1 MMFEDEVLEDL
12 DNEEERE
19 QAAAETV
26 NSAEAVMNP
35 EPEAVREAADMTAA
49 PAETVPSEAVP
60 EAAAPAEAAPAPQS
74 YYTGTQQTAA
84 FAEGEYT
91 RQDTTME
98 QYGQAAQS
106 SQPAQPVQPEMQ
118 TAQTSRRAEHRG
130 QEYVERRA
138 SQMQIPAEPKRESA
152 GGGIFRK
159 AVGIALAGVLFG
171 CAAGGTMAG
180 VNALTARSAAVQEE
194 STGLLAGNGGAADG
208 TGANTEESYE
218 ALIPTAASS
227 EGKASIGNDVSAIVE
242 EAMPSVVAINSK
254 MVITQNDFFF
264 GPQKYEASGS
274 GSGIII
280 GENDNELLLATNNHV
295 VADSEE
301 LQVTFV
307 DGSKATAQVKGT
319 DADMDLA
326 VVSVKLSEIPAE
338 TRKAI
343 KVANIGDSDTLKL
356 GEGVVAIG
364 NALGEGQSV
373 TVGYVS
379 AVNKEI
385 PIEGSTRKLLQVDA
399 AINPGNSG
407 GALLNM
413 KGELIGINSAKLAS
427 TEIEGIGYA
436 IPISE
441 AKDIMNNLMTRETRE
456 QVPEKDQGYI
466 GIQLQNIDSTM
477 AKAYG
482 MPEGIYVFKIVEGG
496 AASKSDLRER
506 DIITK
511 FDGQSVKTGEELQ
524 KMLTYYRGGETVTL
538 TVQSLED
545 GKYVERQVDV
555 TLGLREDAQN
565 MSQSSTENR

>member
-1 MMFEDEVLEDL
+1 MMFEDEILEDL

-19 QAAAETV
+19 QQAAAAAQETGGEISETAAVMQDEAEKMQEAAAEA
-26 NSAEAVMNP
+26 AEG
-35 EPEAVREAADMTAA
+35 AAE
-49 PAETVPSEAVP
+49 ETPQ
-60 EAAAPAEAAPAPQS
+60 PAPQVYIPRRTEPAQETYGAQPTEAPQQTYS
-74 YYTGTQQTAA
+74 TQQ
-84 FAEGEYT
+84 AEAPQQTYNAQQEEAPQQTYT
-91 RQDTTME
+91 
-98 QYGQAAQS
+98 
-106 SQPAQPVQPEMQ
+106 
-118 TAQTSRRAEHRG
+118 
-130 QEYVERRA
+130 ERRA
-138 SQMQIPAEPKRESA
+138 SQLQIPAEPQKASGRNS
-152 GGGIFRK
+152 IFKK
-159 AVGIALAGVLFG
+159 AVAIARAGVLFG

-180 VNALTARSAAVQEE
+180 VNALTNRSASVKEETVSAIGQAESTAEE
-194 STGLLAGNGGAADG
+194 SH
-208 TGANTEESYE
+208 E
-218 ALIPTAASS
+218 AVIPTAAVA
-227 EGKASIGNDVSAIVE
+227 EAGASTGNDVSGIVE

-274 GSGIII
+274 GSGIIV
-280 GENDNELLLATNNHV
+280 GENDAELLLATNNHV
-295 VADSEE
+295 VADSED

-307 DGSKATAQVKGT
+307 DGSTASAQVKGT
-319 DADMDLA
+319 DPDMDLA
-326 VVSVKLSEIPAE
+326 VVSVKLADIGAD

-343 KVANIGDSDTLKL
+343 KVASLGDSNALKL

-379 AVNKEI
+379 ALNKEV
-385 PIEGSTRKLLQVDA
+385 PIEGSTRKLIQVDA

-413 KGELIGINSAKLAS
+413 RGELIGINSAKLAS

-441 AKDIMNNLMTRETRE
+441 AKDIMNNLMTRETRD
-456 QVPEKDQGYI
+456 QVPENEQGYI

-496 AASKSDLRER
+496 AASHSDLRER

-511 FDGQSVKTGEELQ
+511 FDGQTVKTGEELQ

-538 TVQSLED
+538 TVQSLEG
-545 GKYVERQVDV
+545 GKYVERQVEV
-555 TLGLREDAQN
+555 TLGLREETQN
-565 MSQSSTENR
+565 MSQSSTEQG

>member
-1 MMFEDEVLEDL
+1 MMFEDEILEDL

-19 QAAAETV
+19 QQAAAAAQEAGGEISETAAVMQDEAEKMQEAAAEA
-26 NSAEAVMNP
+26 AEG
-35 EPEAVREAADMTAA
+35 AAE
-49 PAETVPSEAVP
+49 ETPQ
-60 EAAAPAEAAPAPQS
+60 PAPQVYIPRRTEPAQETYGAQPTEAAQQTYS
-74 YYTGTQQTAA
+74 TQQ
-84 FAEGEYT
+84 AEAPQQTYNAQQEEAPQQTYT
-91 RQDTTME
+91 
-98 QYGQAAQS
+98 
-106 SQPAQPVQPEMQ
+106 
-118 TAQTSRRAEHRG
+118 
-130 QEYVERRA
+130 ERRA
-138 SQMQIPAEPKRESA
+138 SQLQIPAEPQKASGRNS
-152 GGGIFRK
+152 IFKK
-159 AVGIALAGVLFG
+159 AVAIALAGVLFG

-180 VNALTARSAAVQEE
+180 VNALTNRSASVKEETVSAIGQAESTAEE
-194 STGLLAGNGGAADG
+194 SH
-208 TGANTEESYE
+208 E
-218 ALIPTAASS
+218 AVIPTAAVA
-227 EGKASIGNDVSAIVE
+227 EAGASTGNDVSGIVE

-274 GSGIII
+274 GSGIIV
-280 GENDNELLLATNNHV
+280 GENDAELLLATNNHV
-295 VADSEE
+295 VADSED

-307 DGSKATAQVKGT
+307 DGSTASAQVKGT
-319 DADMDLA
+319 DPDMDLA
-326 VVSVKLSEIPAE
+326 VVSVKLADIGAD

-343 KVANIGDSDTLKL
+343 KVASLGDSNALKL

-379 AVNKEI
+379 ALNKEV
-385 PIEGSTRKLLQVDA
+385 PIEGSTRKLIQVDA

-413 KGELIGINSAKLAS
+413 RGELIGINSAKLAS

-441 AKDIMNNLMTRETRE
+441 AKDIMNNLMTRETRD
-456 QVPEKDQGYI
+456 QVPENEQGYI

-496 AASKSDLRER
+496 AASRSDLRER

-511 FDGQSVKTGEELQ
+511 FDGQTVKTGEELQ

-538 TVQSLED
+538 TVQSLEG
-545 GKYVERQVDV
+545 GKYVERQVEV
-555 TLGLREDAQN
+555 TLGLREETRN
-565 MSQSSTENR
+565 MSQSSTEQG

>member
-1 MMFEDEVLEDL
+1 MMFEDEILEDL

-19 QAAAETV
+19 QQAAAAAQETGGEISETAAVMQDEAEKMQEAAAEA
-26 NSAEAVMNP
+26 AEG
-35 EPEAVREAADMTAA
+35 AAE
-49 PAETVPSEAVP
+49 ETPQ
-60 EAAAPAEAAPAPQS
+60 PAPQVYIPRRTEPAQETYGAQPTEAAQQTYS
-74 YYTGTQQTAA
+74 TQQ
-84 FAEGEYT
+84 AEAPQQTYNAQQAEAPQQTYT
-91 RQDTTME
+91 
-98 QYGQAAQS
+98 
-106 SQPAQPVQPEMQ
+106 
-118 TAQTSRRAEHRG
+118 
-130 QEYVERRA
+130 ERRA
-138 SQMQIPAEPKRESA
+138 SQLQIPAEPQKASGRNS
-152 GGGIFRK
+152 IFKK
-159 AVGIALAGVLFG
+159 AVAIALAGVLFG

-180 VNALTARSAAVQEE
+180 VNALTNRSASVKEETVSGIAQAESTAEE
-194 STGLLAGNGGAADG
+194 SH
-208 TGANTEESYE
+208 E
-218 ALIPTAASS
+218 AVIPTAAVA
-227 EGKASIGNDVSAIVE
+227 EAGASTGNDVSGIVE

-274 GSGIII
+274 GSGIIV
-280 GENDNELLLATNNHV
+280 GENDAELLLATNNHV
-295 VADSEE
+295 VADSED

-307 DGSKATAQVKGT
+307 DGSTASAQVKGT
-319 DADMDLA
+319 DPDMDLA
-326 VVSVKLSEIPAE
+326 VVSVKLADIGAD

-343 KVANIGDSDTLKL
+343 KVASLGDSNALKL

-379 AVNKEI
+379 ALNKEV
-385 PIEGSTRKLLQVDA
+385 PIEGSTRKLIQVDA

-413 KGELIGINSAKLAS
+413 RGELIGINSAKLAS

-441 AKDIMNNLMTRETRE
+441 AKDIMNNLMTRETRD
-456 QVPEKDQGYI
+456 QVPENEQGYI

-496 AASKSDLRER
+496 AASRSDLRER

-511 FDGQSVKTGEELQ
+511 FDGQTVKTGEELQ

-538 TVQSLED
+538 TVQSLEG
-545 GKYVERQVDV
+545 GKYVERQVEV
-555 TLGLREDAQN
+555 TLGLREETRN
-565 MSQSSTENR
+565 MSQSSTEQG

>member
-1 MMFEDEVLEDL
+1 MMFEDEILEDL

-19 QAAAETV
+19 QQAAAAAQETGGEISETAAVMQDEAEKMQEAAAEA
-26 NSAEAVMNP
+26 AEG
-35 EPEAVREAADMTAA
+35 AAE
-49 PAETVPSEAVP
+49 ETPQ
-60 EAAAPAEAAPAPQS
+60 PAPQVYIPRRTEPAQETYGAQPTEAAQQTYS
-74 YYTGTQQTAA
+74 TQQ
-84 FAEGEYT
+84 AEAPQQTYNAQQAEAPQQTYT
-91 RQDTTME
+91 
-98 QYGQAAQS
+98 
-106 SQPAQPVQPEMQ
+106 
-118 TAQTSRRAEHRG
+118 
-130 QEYVERRA
+130 ERRA
-138 SQMQIPAEPKRESA
+138 SQLQIPAEPQKASGRNS
-152 GGGIFRK
+152 IFKK
-159 AVGIALAGVLFG
+159 AVAIALAGVLFG

-180 VNALTARSAAVQEE
+180 VNALTNRSASVKEETVSGIAQAE
-194 STGLLAGNGGAADG
+194 STAK
-208 TGANTEESYE
+208 ESHE
-218 ALIPTAASS
+218 AVIPTAAVA
-227 EGKASIGNDVSAIVE
+227 EAGASTGNDVSGIVE

-274 GSGIII
+274 GSGIIV
-280 GENDNELLLATNNHV
+280 GENDAELLLATNNHV
-295 VADSEE
+295 VADSED

-307 DGSKATAQVKGT
+307 DGSTASAQVKGT
-319 DADMDLA
+319 DPDMDLA
-326 VVSVKLSEIPAE
+326 VVSVKLADIGAD

-343 KVANIGDSDTLKL
+343 KVASLGDSNALKL

-379 AVNKEI
+379 ALNKEV
-385 PIEGSTRKLLQVDA
+385 PIEGSTRKLIQVDA

-413 KGELIGINSAKLAS
+413 RGELFGINSAKLAS
-427 TEIEGIGYA
+427 TEIEGTGYA

-441 AKDIMNNLMTRETRE
+441 AKDIMNNLMTRETRD
-456 QVPEKDQGYI
+456 QVPENEQGYI

-496 AASKSDLRER
+496 AASRSDLRER

-511 FDGQSVKTGEELQ
+511 FDGQTVKTGEELQ

-538 TVQSLED
+538 TVQSLEG
-545 GKYVERQVDV
+545 GKYVERQVEV
-555 TLGLREDAQN
+555 TLGLREETRN
-565 MSQSSTENR
+565 MSQSSTEQG

>member
-1 MMFEDEVLEDL
+1 MMFEDEILEDL

-19 QAAAETV
+19 QQAAAAAQEAGGEISETAAVMQDEAEKMQEAAAEA
-26 NSAEAVMNP
+26 AEG
-35 EPEAVREAADMTAA
+35 AAE
-49 PAETVPSEAVP
+49 ETPQ
-60 EAAAPAEAAPAPQS
+60 PAPQVYIPRRTEPAQETYGAQPTEAPQQTYS
-74 YYTGTQQTAA
+74 TQQ
-84 FAEGEYT
+84 AEAPQQTYNAQQEEAPQQTYT
-91 RQDTTME
+91 
-98 QYGQAAQS
+98 
-106 SQPAQPVQPEMQ
+106 
-118 TAQTSRRAEHRG
+118 
-130 QEYVERRA
+130 ERRA
-138 SQMQIPAEPKRESA
+138 SQLQIPAEPQKASGRNS
-152 GGGIFRK
+152 IFKK
-159 AVGIALAGVLFG
+159 AVAIALAGVLFG

-180 VNALTARSAAVQEE
+180 VNALTNRSASVKEETVSAIGQAESTAEE
-194 STGLLAGNGGAADG
+194 SH
-208 TGANTEESYE
+208 E
-218 ALIPTAASS
+218 AVIPTAAVA
-227 EGKASIGNDVSAIVE
+227 EAGASIGNDVSGIVE

-274 GSGIII
+274 GSGIIV
-280 GENDNELLLATNNHV
+280 GENDAELLLATNNHV
-295 VADSEE
+295 VADSED

-307 DGSKATAQVKGT
+307 DGSTASAQVKGT
-319 DADMDLA
+319 DPDMDLA
-326 VVSVKLSEIPAE
+326 VVSVKLADIGAD

-343 KVANIGDSDTLKL
+343 KVASLGDSNALKL

-379 AVNKEI
+379 ALNKEV
-385 PIEGSTRKLLQVDA
+385 PIEGSTRKLIQVDA

-413 KGELIGINSAKLAS
+413 RGELIGINSAKLAS

-441 AKDIMNNLMTRETRE
+441 AKDIMNNLMTRETRD
-456 QVPEKDQGYI
+456 QVPENEQGYI

-496 AASKSDLRER
+496 AASRSDLRER

-511 FDGQSVKTGEELQ
+511 FDGQTVKTGEELQ

-538 TVQSLED
+538 TVQSLEG
-545 GKYVERQVDV
+545 GKYVERQVEV
-555 TLGLREDAQN
+555 TLGLREETRN
-565 MSQSSTENR
+565 MSQSSTEQG

>member
-1 MMFEDEVLEDL
+1 MMFEDEILEDL

-19 QAAAETV
+19 QQAAAAAQETGGEISETAAVMQDEAEKMQEAAAEA
-26 NSAEAVMNP
+26 AEVAGTDIP
-35 EPEAVREAADMTAA
+35 ATAA
-49 PAETVPSEAVP
+49 PEVTET
-60 EAAAPAEAAPAPQS
+60 APQPAPQVYIPRRTEPAQETYGAQPTEAAQQTYS
-74 YYTGTQQTAA
+74 TQQ
-84 FAEGEYT
+84 AEAPQQTYNAQQAEAPQQTYT
-91 RQDTTME
+91 
-98 QYGQAAQS
+98 
-106 SQPAQPVQPEMQ
+106 
-118 TAQTSRRAEHRG
+118 
-130 QEYVERRA
+130 ERRA
-138 SQMQIPAEPKRESA
+138 SQLQIPAEPQKASGRNS
-152 GGGIFRK
+152 IFKK
-159 AVGIALAGVLFG
+159 AVAIALAGVLFG

-180 VNALTARSAAVQEE
+180 VNALTNRSASVKEETVSAIGQAESTAEE
-194 STGLLAGNGGAADG
+194 SH
-208 TGANTEESYE
+208 E
-218 ALIPTAASS
+218 AVIPTAAVA
-227 EGKASIGNDVSAIVE
+227 EAGASTGNDVSGIVE

-274 GSGIII
+274 GSGIIV
-280 GENDNELLLATNNHV
+280 GENDAELLLATNNHV
-295 VADSEE
+295 VADSED

-307 DGSKATAQVKGT
+307 DGSTASAQVKGT
-319 DADMDLA
+319 DPDMDLA
-326 VVSVKLSEIPAE
+326 VVSVKLADIGAD

-343 KVANIGDSDTLKL
+343 KVASLGDSNALKL

-379 AVNKEI
+379 ALNKEV
-385 PIEGSTRKLLQVDA
+385 PIEGSTRKLIQVDA

-413 KGELIGINSAKLAS
+413 RGELIGINSAKLAS

-441 AKDIMNNLMTRETRE
+441 AKDIMNNLMTRETRD
-456 QVPEKDQGYI
+456 QVPENEQGYI

-496 AASKSDLRER
+496 AASRSDLRER

-511 FDGQSVKTGEELQ
+511 FDGQTVKTGEELQ

-538 TVQSLED
+538 TVQSLEG
-545 GKYVERQVDV
+545 GKYVERQVEV
-555 TLGLREDAQN
+555 TLGLREETRN
-565 MSQSSTENR
+565 MSQSSTEQG

>member
-1 MMFEDEVLEDL
+1 MMFEDEILEDL

-19 QAAAETV
+19 QQAAAAAQETGGEISETAAVMQDEAEKMQEAAAEA
-26 NSAEAVMNP
+26 AEG
-35 EPEAVREAADMTAA
+35 AAE
-49 PAETVPSEAVP
+49 ETPQ
-60 EAAAPAEAAPAPQS
+60 PAPQVYIPRRTEPAQETYGAQPTEAPQQTYS
-74 YYTGTQQTAA
+74 TQQ
-84 FAEGEYT
+84 AEAPQQTYNAQQEETQQQTYT
-91 RQDTTME
+91 
-98 QYGQAAQS
+98 
-106 SQPAQPVQPEMQ
+106 
-118 TAQTSRRAEHRG
+118 
-130 QEYVERRA
+130 ERRA
-138 SQMQIPAEPKRESA
+138 SQLQIPAEPQKASGRNS
-152 GGGIFRK
+152 IFKK
-159 AVGIALAGVLFG
+159 AVAIALAGVLFG

-180 VNALTARSAAVQEE
+180 VNALTNRSASVKEETVSGIAQAE
-194 STGLLAGNGGAADG
+194 STAK
-208 TGANTEESYE
+208 ESHE
-218 ALIPTAASS
+218 AVIPTAAVA
-227 EGKASIGNDVSAIVE
+227 EAGASTGNDVSGIVE

-274 GSGIII
+274 GSGIIV
-280 GENDNELLLATNNHV
+280 GENDAELLLATNNHV
-295 VADSEE
+295 VADSED

-307 DGSKATAQVKGT
+307 DGSTASAQVKGT
-319 DADMDLA
+319 DPDMDLA
-326 VVSVKLSEIPAE
+326 VVSVKLADIGAD

-343 KVANIGDSDTLKL
+343 KVASLGDSNALKL

-379 AVNKEI
+379 ALNKEV
-385 PIEGSTRKLLQVDA
+385 PIEGSTRKLIQVDA

-413 KGELIGINSAKLAS
+413 RGELIGINSAKLAS

-441 AKDIMNNLMTRETRE
+441 AKDIMNNLMTRETRD
-456 QVPEKDQGYI
+456 QVPENEQGYI

-496 AASKSDLRER
+496 AASRSDLRER

-511 FDGQSVKTGEELQ
+511 FDGQTVKTGEELQ

-538 TVQSLED
+538 TVQSLEG
-545 GKYVERQVDV
+545 GKYVERQVEV
-555 TLGLREDAQN
+555 TLGLREETRN
-565 MSQSSTENR
+565 MSQSSTEQG

>member
-1 MMFEDEVLEDL
+1 MMFEDEILEDL

-19 QAAAETV
+19 QQAAAAAQETGGEISETAAVMQDEAEKMQEAAAEA
-26 NSAEAVMNP
+26 AEG
-35 EPEAVREAADMTAA
+35 AAE
-49 PAETVPSEAVP
+49 ETPQ
-60 EAAAPAEAAPAPQS
+60 PAPQVYIPRRTEPAQETYGAQPTEAPQQTYS
-74 YYTGTQQTAA
+74 TQQ
-84 FAEGEYT
+84 AEAPQQTYNAQQEETPQQTYT
-91 RQDTTME
+91 
-98 QYGQAAQS
+98 
-106 SQPAQPVQPEMQ
+106 
-118 TAQTSRRAEHRG
+118 
-130 QEYVERRA
+130 ERRA
-138 SQMQIPAEPKRESA
+138 SQLQIPAEPQKASGRNS
-152 GGGIFRK
+152 IFKK
-159 AVGIALAGVLFG
+159 AVAIALAGVLFG

-180 VNALTARSAAVQEE
+180 VNALTNRSASVKEETVSAIGQAESTAEE
-194 STGLLAGNGGAADG
+194 SH
-208 TGANTEESYE
+208 E
-218 ALIPTAASS
+218 AVIPTAAVA
-227 EGKASIGNDVSAIVE
+227 EAGASTGNDVSGIVE

-274 GSGIII
+274 GSGIIV
-280 GENDNELLLATNNHV
+280 GENDAELLLATNNHV
-295 VADSEE
+295 VADSED

-307 DGSKATAQVKGT
+307 DGSTASAQVKGT
-319 DADMDLA
+319 DPDMDLA
-326 VVSVKLSEIPAE
+326 VVSVKLADIGAD

-343 KVANIGDSDTLKL
+343 KVASLGDSNALKL

-379 AVNKEI
+379 ALNKEV
-385 PIEGSTRKLLQVDA
+385 PIEGSTRKLIQVDA

-413 KGELIGINSAKLAS
+413 RGELIGINSAKLAS

-441 AKDIMNNLMTRETRE
+441 AKDIMNNLMTRETRD
-456 QVPEKDQGYI
+456 QVPENEQGYI

-496 AASKSDLRER
+496 AASRSDLRER

-511 FDGQSVKTGEELQ
+511 FDGQTVKTGEELQ

-538 TVQSLED
+538 TVQSLEG
-545 GKYVERQVDV
+545 GKYVERQVEV
-555 TLGLREDAQN
+555 TLGLREETRN
-565 MSQSSTENR
+565 MSQSSTEQG

>member
-1 MMFEDEVLEDL
+1 MMFEDEILEDL

-19 QAAAETV
+19 QQAAAQEAGGEISETAAVMQDEAEKMQEAAAEA
-26 NSAEAVMNP
+26 AEG
-35 EPEAVREAADMTAA
+35 AAE
-49 PAETVPSEAVP
+49 ETPQ
-60 EAAAPAEAAPAPQS
+60 PAPQVYIPRRTEPAQETYGAQPTEAAQQTYS
-74 YYTGTQQTAA
+74 TQQ
-84 FAEGEYT
+84 AEAPQQTYT
-91 RQDTTME
+91 
-98 QYGQAAQS
+98 
-106 SQPAQPVQPEMQ
+106 
-118 TAQTSRRAEHRG
+118 
-130 QEYVERRA
+130 ERRA
-138 SQMQIPAEPKRESA
+138 SQLQIPAEPQKASGRNS
-152 GGGIFRK
+152 IFKK
-159 AVGIALAGVLFG
+159 AVAIALAGVLFG

-180 VNALTARSAAVQEE
+180 VNALTNRSASVKEETVSAIGQAESTAEE
-194 STGLLAGNGGAADG
+194 SH
-208 TGANTEESYE
+208 E
-218 ALIPTAASS
+218 AVIPTAAVA
-227 EGKASIGNDVSAIVE
+227 EAGASTGNDVSGIVE

-274 GSGIII
+274 GSGIIV
-280 GENDNELLLATNNHV
+280 GENDAELLLATNNHV
-295 VADSEE
+295 VADSED

-307 DGSKATAQVKGT
+307 DGSTASAQVKGT
-319 DADMDLA
+319 DPDMDLA
-326 VVSVKLSEIPAE
+326 VVSVKLADIGAD

-343 KVANIGDSDTLKL
+343 KVASLGDSNALKL

-379 AVNKEI
+379 ALNKEV
-385 PIEGSTRKLLQVDA
+385 PIEGSTRKLIQVDA

-413 KGELIGINSAKLAS
+413 RGELIGINSAKLAS

-441 AKDIMNNLMTRETRE
+441 AKDIMNNLMTRETRD
-456 QVPEKDQGYI
+456 QVPENEQGYI

-496 AASKSDLRER
+496 AASRSDLRER

-511 FDGQSVKTGEELQ
+511 FDGQTVKTGEELQ

-538 TVQSLED
+538 TVQSLEG
-545 GKYVERQVDV
+545 GKYVERQVEV
-555 TLGLREDAQN
+555 TLGLREETRN
-565 MSQSSTENR
+565 MSQSSTEQG

>member
-1 MMFEDEVLEDL
+1 MMFEDEILEDL

-19 QAAAETV
+19 QQAAAQEAGGEISETAAVMQDEAEKMQEAAAEA
-26 NSAEAVMNP
+26 AEG
-35 EPEAVREAADMTAA
+35 AAE
-49 PAETVPSEAVP
+49 ETPQ
-60 EAAAPAEAAPAPQS
+60 PAPQVYIPRRTEPAQETYGAQPTEAPQQTYS
-74 YYTGTQQTAA
+74 TQQEEASQQTYNAQQ
-84 FAEGEYT
+84 EETPQQTYT
-91 RQDTTME
+91 
-98 QYGQAAQS
+98 
-106 SQPAQPVQPEMQ
+106 
-118 TAQTSRRAEHRG
+118 
-130 QEYVERRA
+130 ERRA
-138 SQMQIPAEPKRESA
+138 SQLQIPAEPQKASGRNS
-152 GGGIFRK
+152 IFKK
-159 AVGIALAGVLFG
+159 AVAIALAGVLFG

-180 VNALTARSAAVQEE
+180 VNALTNRSASVKEETVSAIGQAESTAEE
-194 STGLLAGNGGAADG
+194 SH
-208 TGANTEESYE
+208 E
-218 ALIPTAASS
+218 AVIPTAAVA
-227 EGKASIGNDVSAIVE
+227 EAGASTGNDVSGIVE

-274 GSGIII
+274 GSGIIV
-280 GENDNELLLATNNHV
+280 GENDAELLLATNNHV
-295 VADSEE
+295 VADSED

-307 DGSKATAQVKGT
+307 DGSTASAQVKGT
-319 DADMDLA
+319 DPDMDLA
-326 VVSVKLSEIPAE
+326 VVSVKLADIGAD

-343 KVANIGDSDTLKL
+343 KVASLGDSNALKL

-379 AVNKEI
+379 ALNKEV
-385 PIEGSTRKLLQVDA
+385 PIEGSTRKLIQVDA

-413 KGELIGINSAKLAS
+413 RGELIGINSAKLAS

-441 AKDIMNNLMTRETRE
+441 AKDIMNNLMTRETRD
-456 QVPEKDQGYI
+456 QVPENEQGYI

-496 AASKSDLRER
+496 AASRSDLRER

-511 FDGQSVKTGEELQ
+511 FDGQTVKTGEELQ

-538 TVQSLED
+538 TVQSLEG
-545 GKYVERQVDV
+545 GKYVERQVEV
-555 TLGLREDAQN
+555 TLGLREETRN
-565 MSQSSTENR
+565 MSQSSTEQG

>member
-1 MMFEDEVLEDL
+1 MMFEDEILEDL

-19 QAAAETV
+19 QQAAAAAQETGGEISETAAVMQDEAEKMQEAAAEA
-26 NSAEAVMNP
+26 AEG
-35 EPEAVREAADMTAA
+35 AAE
-49 PAETVPSEAVP
+49 ETPQ
-60 EAAAPAEAAPAPQS
+60 PAPQVYIPRRTEPAQETYGAQPTEAPQQTYS
-74 YYTGTQQTAA
+74 TQQ
-84 FAEGEYT
+84 AEAPQQTYNAQQEETPQQTYT
-91 RQDTTME
+91 
-98 QYGQAAQS
+98 
-106 SQPAQPVQPEMQ
+106 
-118 TAQTSRRAEHRG
+118 
-130 QEYVERRA
+130 ERRA
-138 SQMQIPAEPKRESA
+138 SQLQIPAEPQKASGRNS
-152 GGGIFRK
+152 IFKK
-159 AVGIALAGVLFG
+159 AVAIALAGVLFG

-180 VNALTARSAAVQEE
+180 VNALTNRSASVKEETVSGIAQAESTAEE
-194 STGLLAGNGGAADG
+194 SH
-208 TGANTEESYE
+208 E
-218 ALIPTAASS
+218 AVIPTAAVA
-227 EGKASIGNDVSAIVE
+227 EAGASTGNDVSGIVE

-274 GSGIII
+274 GSGIIV
-280 GENDNELLLATNNHV
+280 GENDAELLLATNNHV
-295 VADSEE
+295 VADSED

-307 DGSKATAQVKGT
+307 DGSTASAQVKGT
-319 DADMDLA
+319 DPDMDLA
-326 VVSVKLSEIPAE
+326 VVSVKLADIGAD

-343 KVANIGDSDTLKL
+343 KVASLGDSNALKL

-379 AVNKEI
+379 ALNKEV
-385 PIEGSTRKLLQVDA
+385 PIEGSTRKLIQVDA

-413 KGELIGINSAKLAS
+413 RGELIGINSAKLAS

-441 AKDIMNNLMTRETRE
+441 AKDIMNNLMTRETRD
-456 QVPEKDQGYI
+456 QVPENEQGYI

-496 AASKSDLRER
+496 AASRSDLRER

-511 FDGQSVKTGEELQ
+511 FDGQTVKTGEELQ

-538 TVQSLED
+538 TVQSLEG
-545 GKYVERQVDV
+545 GKYVERQVEV
-555 TLGLREDAQN
+555 TLGLREETRN
-565 MSQSSTENR
+565 MSQSSTEQG

>member
-1 MMFEDEVLEDL
+1 MMFEDEILEDL

-19 QAAAETV
+19 AQAAAQEAGGEVSET
-26 NSAEAVMNP
+26 AAVMQD
-35 EPEAVREAADMTAA
+35 EAGKVQ
-49 PAETVPSEAVP
+49 
-60 EAAAPAEAAPAPQS
+60 EAAAEAAEGAAEEAPQPAPQIYIPRRTEPAQETYGAQQTEAPQQTYGAQQEEAPQQTYS
-74 YYTGTQQTAA
+74 TQQEEAPQQT
-84 FAEGEYT
+84 YT
-91 RQDTTME
+91 
-98 QYGQAAQS
+98 
-106 SQPAQPVQPEMQ
+106 
-118 TAQTSRRAEHRG
+118 
-130 QEYVERRA
+130 ERRA
-138 SQMQIPAEPKRESA
+138 SQLQIPAEPQKAS
-152 GGGIFRK
+152 GGNSIFKK
-159 AVGIALAGVLFG
+159 AVAIALAGVLFG

-180 VNALTARSAAVQEE
+180 VNALTNRSASVKEETVSGIGQAESAAEE
-194 STGLLAGNGGAADG
+194 SQ
-208 TGANTEESYE
+208 SHE
-218 ALIPTAASS
+218 AVIPTAAVA
-227 EGKASIGNDVSAIVE
+227 EAGASIGNDVSGIVE

-274 GSGIII
+274 GSGIIV
-280 GENDNELLLATNNHV
+280 GENDAELLLATNNHV
-295 VADSEE
+295 VADSED

-307 DGSKATAQVKGT
+307 DGSTASAQVKGT
-319 DADMDLA
+319 DPDMDLA
-326 VVSVKLSEIPAE
+326 VVSVKLADIGAD

-343 KVANIGDSDTLKL
+343 KVASLGDSNALKL

-379 AVNKEI
+379 ALNKEI
-385 PIEGSTRKLLQVDA
+385 PIEGSTRKLIQVDA

-413 KGELIGINSAKLAS
+413 RGELIGINSAKLAS

-441 AKDIMNNLMTRETRE
+441 AKDIMNNLMTRETRD
-456 QVPEKDQGYI
+456 QVPENEQGYI

-496 AASKSDLRER
+496 AASRSDLRER

-511 FDGQSVKTGEELQ
+511 FDGQTVKTGEELQ

-545 GKYVERQVDV
+545 GKYVERQVEV
-555 TLGLREDAQN
+555 TLGLREETRN
-565 MSQSSTENR
+565 MSQSSTEQG

>member
-1 MMFEDEVLEDL
+1 MMFEDEILEDL

-19 QAAAETV
+19 QQAAAAAQETGGEISETAAVMQDEAEKMQEAAAEA
-26 NSAEAVMNP
+26 AEG
-35 EPEAVREAADMTAA
+35 AAE
-49 PAETVPSEAVP
+49 ETPQ
-60 EAAAPAEAAPAPQS
+60 PAPQVYIPRRTEPAQETYGAQPTEAPQQTYS
-74 YYTGTQQTAA
+74 TQQ
-84 FAEGEYT
+84 AEAPQQTYNAQQEETQQQTYT
-91 RQDTTME
+91 
-98 QYGQAAQS
+98 
-106 SQPAQPVQPEMQ
+106 
-118 TAQTSRRAEHRG
+118 
-130 QEYVERRA
+130 ERRA
-138 SQMQIPAEPKRESA
+138 SQLQIPAEPQKASGRNS
-152 GGGIFRK
+152 IFKK
-159 AVGIALAGVLFG
+159 AVAIALAGVLFG

-180 VNALTARSAAVQEE
+180 VNALTNRSASVKEETVSGIAQAE
-194 STGLLAGNGGAADG
+194 STAK
-208 TGANTEESYE
+208 ESHE
-218 ALIPTAASS
+218 AVIPTAAVA
-227 EGKASIGNDVSAIVE
+227 EAGASTGNDVSGIVE

-274 GSGIII
+274 GSGIIV
-280 GENDNELLLATNNHV
+280 GENDAELLLATNNHV
-295 VADSEE
+295 VADSED

-307 DGSKATAQVKGT
+307 DGSTASAQVKGT
-319 DADMDLA
+319 DPDMDLA
-326 VVSVKLSEIPAE
+326 VVSVKLADIGAD

-343 KVANIGDSDTLKL
+343 KVASLGDSNALKL

-379 AVNKEI
+379 ALNKEV
-385 PIEGSTRKLLQVDA
+385 PIEGSTRKLIQVDA

-413 KGELIGINSAKLAS
+413 RGELIGINSAKLAS

-441 AKDIMNNLMTRETRE
+441 AKDIMNNLMTRETRD
-456 QVPEKDQGYI
+456 QVPENEQGYI

-496 AASKSDLRER
+496 AASRSDLRER

-511 FDGQSVKTGEELQ
+511 FDGQTVKTGEELQ

-538 TVQSLED
+538 TVQSLEG
-545 GKYVERQVDV
+545 GKYVERQVEV
-555 TLGLREDAQN
+555 TLGLREETQN
-565 MSQSSTENR
+565 MSQSSTEQG

>member
-1 MMFEDEVLEDL
+1 MMFEDEILEDL

-19 QAAAETV
+19 QQAAAAAQEAGGEISETAAVMQDEAEKMQEAAAEA
-26 NSAEAVMNP
+26 AEG
-35 EPEAVREAADMTAA
+35 AAE
-49 PAETVPSEAVP
+49 ETPQ
-60 EAAAPAEAAPAPQS
+60 PAPQVYIPRRTEPAQETYGAQPTEAAQQTYS
-74 YYTGTQQTAA
+74 TQQ
-84 FAEGEYT
+84 AEAPQQTYNAQQAEAPQQTYT
-91 RQDTTME
+91 
-98 QYGQAAQS
+98 
-106 SQPAQPVQPEMQ
+106 
-118 TAQTSRRAEHRG
+118 
-130 QEYVERRA
+130 ERRA
-138 SQMQIPAEPKRESA
+138 SQLQIPAEPQKASGRNS
-152 GGGIFRK
+152 IFKK
-159 AVGIALAGVLFG
+159 AVAIALAGVLFG

-180 VNALTARSAAVQEE
+180 VNALTNRSASVKEETVSAIGQAESTAEE
-194 STGLLAGNGGAADG
+194 SH
-208 TGANTEESYE
+208 E
-218 ALIPTAASS
+218 AVIPTAAVA
-227 EGKASIGNDVSAIVE
+227 EAGASTGNDVSGIVE

-274 GSGIII
+274 GSGIIV
-280 GENDNELLLATNNHV
+280 GENDAELLLATNNHV
-295 VADSEE
+295 VADSED

-307 DGSKATAQVKGT
+307 DGSTASAQVKGT
-319 DADMDLA
+319 DPDMDLA
-326 VVSVKLSEIPAE
+326 VVSVKLADIGAD

-343 KVANIGDSDTLKL
+343 KVASLGDSNALKL

-379 AVNKEI
+379 ALNKEV
-385 PIEGSTRKLLQVDA
+385 PIEGSTRKLIQVDA

-413 KGELIGINSAKLAS
+413 RGELIGINSAKLAS

-441 AKDIMNNLMTRETRE
+441 AKDIMNNLMTRETRD
-456 QVPEKDQGYI
+456 QVPENEQGYI

-496 AASKSDLRER
+496 AASRSDLRER

-511 FDGQSVKTGEELQ
+511 FDGQTVKTGEELQ

-538 TVQSLED
+538 TVQSLEG
-545 GKYVERQVDV
+545 GKYVERQVEV
-555 TLGLREDAQN
+555 TLGLREETRN
-565 MSQSSTENR
+565 MSQSSTEQG

>member
-1 MMFEDEVLEDL
+1 MMFEDEILEDL

-19 QAAAETV
+19 QQAAAAAQETGGEISETAAVMQDEAEKMQEAAAEA
-26 NSAEAVMNP
+26 AEG
-35 EPEAVREAADMTAA
+35 AAE
-49 PAETVPSEAVP
+49 ETPQ
-60 EAAAPAEAAPAPQS
+60 PAPQVYIPRRTEPAQETYGAQPTEAPQQTYS
-74 YYTGTQQTAA
+74 TQQ
-84 FAEGEYT
+84 AEAPQQTYT
-91 RQDTTME
+91 
-98 QYGQAAQS
+98 
-106 SQPAQPVQPEMQ
+106 
-118 TAQTSRRAEHRG
+118 
-130 QEYVERRA
+130 ERRA
-138 SQMQIPAEPKRESA
+138 SQLQIPAEPQKASGRNS
-152 GGGIFRK
+152 IFKK
-159 AVGIALAGVLFG
+159 AVAIALAGVLFG

-180 VNALTARSAAVQEE
+180 VNALTNRSASVKEETVSAIGQAEGTAEE
-194 STGLLAGNGGAADG
+194 SH
-208 TGANTEESYE
+208 E
-218 ALIPTAASS
+218 AVIPTAAVA
-227 EGKASIGNDVSAIVE
+227 EAGASTGNDVSGIVE

-274 GSGIII
+274 GSGIIV
-280 GENDNELLLATNNHV
+280 GENDAELLLATNNHV
-295 VADSEE
+295 VADSED

-307 DGSKATAQVKGT
+307 DGSTASAQVKGT
-319 DADMDLA
+319 DPDMDLA
-326 VVSVKLSEIPAE
+326 VVSVKLADIGAD

-343 KVANIGDSDTLKL
+343 KVASLGDSNALKL

-379 AVNKEI
+379 ALNKEV
-385 PIEGSTRKLLQVDA
+385 PIEGSTRKLIQVDA

-413 KGELIGINSAKLAS
+413 RGELIGINSAKLAS

-441 AKDIMNNLMTRETRE
+441 AKDIMNNLMTRETRD
-456 QVPEKDQGYI
+456 QVPENEQGYI

-496 AASKSDLRER
+496 AASRSDLRER

-511 FDGQSVKTGEELQ
+511 FDGQTVKTGEELQ

-538 TVQSLED
+538 TVQSLEG
-545 GKYVERQVDV
+545 GKYVERQVEV
-555 TLGLREDAQN
+555 TLGLREETRN
-565 MSQSSTENR
+565 MSQSSTEQG

>member
-1 MMFEDEVLEDL
+1 MMFEDEILEDL

-19 QAAAETV
+19 QQAAAAAQETGGEISETAAVMQDEAEKMQEAAAEA
-26 NSAEAVMNP
+26 AEG
-35 EPEAVREAADMTAA
+35 AAE
-49 PAETVPSEAVP
+49 ETPQ
-60 EAAAPAEAAPAPQS
+60 PAPQVYIPRRTEPAQETYGAQPTEAPQQTYS
-74 YYTGTQQTAA
+74 TQQ
-84 FAEGEYT
+84 AEAPQQTYT
-91 RQDTTME
+91 
-98 QYGQAAQS
+98 
-106 SQPAQPVQPEMQ
+106 
-118 TAQTSRRAEHRG
+118 
-130 QEYVERRA
+130 ERRA
-138 SQMQIPAEPKRESA
+138 SQLQIPAEPQKASGRNS
-152 GGGIFRK
+152 IFKK
-159 AVGIALAGVLFG
+159 AVAIALAGVLFG

-180 VNALTARSAAVQEE
+180 VNALTNRSASVKEETVSAIGQAESTAEE
-194 STGLLAGNGGAADG
+194 SH
-208 TGANTEESYE
+208 E
-218 ALIPTAASS
+218 AVIPTAAVA
-227 EGKASIGNDVSAIVE
+227 EAGASTGNDVSGIVE

-274 GSGIII
+274 GSGIIV
-280 GENDNELLLATNNHV
+280 GENDAELLLATNNHV
-295 VADSEE
+295 VADSED

-307 DGSKATAQVKGT
+307 DGSTASAQVKGT
-319 DADMDLA
+319 DPDMDLA
-326 VVSVKLSEIPAE
+326 VVSVKLADIGAD

-343 KVANIGDSDTLKL
+343 KVASLGDSNALKL

-379 AVNKEI
+379 ALNKEV
-385 PIEGSTRKLLQVDA
+385 PIEGSTRKLIQVDA

-413 KGELIGINSAKLAS
+413 RGELIGINSAKLAS

-441 AKDIMNNLMTRETRE
+441 AKDIMNNLMTRETRD
-456 QVPEKDQGYI
+456 QVPENEQGYI

-496 AASKSDLRER
+496 AASRSDLRER

-511 FDGQSVKTGEELQ
+511 FDGQTVKTGEELQ

-538 TVQSLED
+538 TVQSLEG
-545 GKYVERQVDV
+545 GKYVERQVEV
-555 TLGLREDAQN
+555 TLGLREETRN
-565 MSQSSTENR
+565 MSQSSTEQG

>member
-1 MMFEDEVLEDL
+1 MMFEDEILEDL

-19 QAAAETV
+19 QQAAAAAQETGGEISETAAVMQDEAEKMQEAAAEA
-26 NSAEAVMNP
+26 AEG
-35 EPEAVREAADMTAA
+35 AAE
-49 PAETVPSEAVP
+49 ETPQ
-60 EAAAPAEAAPAPQS
+60 PAPQVYIPRRTEPAQETYGAQPTEAAQQTYS
-74 YYTGTQQTAA
+74 TQQ
-84 FAEGEYT
+84 AEAPQQTYNAQQEETPQQTYT
-91 RQDTTME
+91 
-98 QYGQAAQS
+98 
-106 SQPAQPVQPEMQ
+106 
-118 TAQTSRRAEHRG
+118 
-130 QEYVERRA
+130 ERRA
-138 SQMQIPAEPKRESA
+138 SQLQIPAEPQKASGRNS
-152 GGGIFRK
+152 IFKK
-159 AVGIALAGVLFG
+159 AVAIALAGVLFG

-180 VNALTARSAAVQEE
+180 VNALTNRSASVKEETVSAIGQAESTAEE
-194 STGLLAGNGGAADG
+194 SH
-208 TGANTEESYE
+208 E
-218 ALIPTAASS
+218 AVIPTAAVA
-227 EGKASIGNDVSAIVE
+227 EAGASTGNDVSGIVE

-274 GSGIII
+274 GSGIIV
-280 GENDNELLLATNNHV
+280 GENDAELLLATNNHV
-295 VADSEE
+295 VADSED

-307 DGSKATAQVKGT
+307 DGSTASAQVKGT
-319 DADMDLA
+319 DPDMDLA
-326 VVSVKLSEIPAE
+326 VVSVKLADIGAD

-343 KVANIGDSDTLKL
+343 KVASLGDSNALKL

-379 AVNKEI
+379 ALNKEV
-385 PIEGSTRKLLQVDA
+385 PIEGSTRKLIQVDA

-413 KGELIGINSAKLAS
+413 RGELIGINSAKLAS

-441 AKDIMNNLMTRETRE
+441 AKDIMNNLMTRETRD
-456 QVPEKDQGYI
+456 QVPENEQGYI

-496 AASKSDLRER
+496 AASRSDLRER

-511 FDGQSVKTGEELQ
+511 FDGQTVKTGEELQ

-538 TVQSLED
+538 TVQSLEG
-545 GKYVERQVDV
+545 GKYVERQVEV
-555 TLGLREDAQN
+555 TLGLREETRN
-565 MSQSSTENR
+565 MSQSSTEQG

>member
-1 MMFEDEVLEDL
+1 MMFEDEILEDL

-19 QAAAETV
+19 QQAAAAAQETGGEISETAAVMQDEAEKMQEAAAEA
-26 NSAEAVMNP
+26 AEG
-35 EPEAVREAADMTAA
+35 AAE
-49 PAETVPSEAVP
+49 ETPQ
-60 EAAAPAEAAPAPQS
+60 PAPQVYIPRRTEPAQETYGAQPTEAPQQTYS
-74 YYTGTQQTAA
+74 TQQ
-84 FAEGEYT
+84 AEAPQQTYN
-91 RQDTTME
+91 
-98 QYGQAAQS
+98 AQ
-106 SQPAQPVQPEMQ
+106 QEE
-118 TAQTSRRAEHRG
+118 TAQQT
-130 QEYVERRA
+130 YTERRA
-138 SQMQIPAEPKRESA
+138 SQLQIPAEPQKASGRNS
-152 GGGIFRK
+152 IFKK
-159 AVGIALAGVLFG
+159 AVAIALAGVLFG

-180 VNALTARSAAVQEE
+180 VNALTNRSASVKEETVSGIAQAESTAEE
-194 STGLLAGNGGAADG
+194 SH
-208 TGANTEESYE
+208 E
-218 ALIPTAASS
+218 AVIPTAAVA
-227 EGKASIGNDVSAIVE
+227 EAGASTGNDVSGIVE

-274 GSGIII
+274 GSGIIV
-280 GENDNELLLATNNHV
+280 GENDAELLLATNNHV
-295 VADSEE
+295 VADSED

-307 DGSKATAQVKGT
+307 DGSTASAQVKGT
-319 DADMDLA
+319 DPDMDLA
-326 VVSVKLSEIPAE
+326 VVSVKLADIGAD

-343 KVANIGDSDTLKL
+343 KVASLGDSNALKL

-379 AVNKEI
+379 ALNKEV
-385 PIEGSTRKLLQVDA
+385 PIEGSTRKLIQVDA

-413 KGELIGINSAKLAS
+413 RGELIGINSAKLAS

-441 AKDIMNNLMTRETRE
+441 AKDIMNNLMTRETRD
-456 QVPEKDQGYI
+456 QVPENEQGYI

-496 AASKSDLRER
+496 AASRSDLRER

-511 FDGQSVKTGEELQ
+511 FDGQTVKTGEELQ

-538 TVQSLED
+538 TVQSLEG
-545 GKYVERQVDV
+545 GKYVERQVEV
-555 TLGLREDAQN
+555 TLGLREETQN
-565 MSQSSTENR
+565 MSQSSTEQG

>member
-1 MMFEDEVLEDL
+1 MMFEDEILEDL

-19 QAAAETV
+19 QQAAAAAQETGGEISETAAVMQDEAEKMQEAAAEA
-26 NSAEAVMNP
+26 AEG
-35 EPEAVREAADMTAA
+35 AAE
-49 PAETVPSEAVP
+49 ETPQ
-60 EAAAPAEAAPAPQS
+60 PAPQVYIPRRTEPAQETYGAQPTEAAQQTYS
-74 YYTGTQQTAA
+74 TQQ
-84 FAEGEYT
+84 AEAPQQTYNAQQEETQQQTYT
-91 RQDTTME
+91 
-98 QYGQAAQS
+98 
-106 SQPAQPVQPEMQ
+106 
-118 TAQTSRRAEHRG
+118 
-130 QEYVERRA
+130 ERRA
-138 SQMQIPAEPKRESA
+138 SQLQIPAEPQKASGRNS
-152 GGGIFRK
+152 IFKK
-159 AVGIALAGVLFG
+159 AVAIALAGVLFG

-180 VNALTARSAAVQEE
+180 VNALTNRSASVKEETVSGIAQAESTAEE
-194 STGLLAGNGGAADG
+194 SH
-208 TGANTEESYE
+208 E
-218 ALIPTAASS
+218 AVIPTAAVA
-227 EGKASIGNDVSAIVE
+227 EAGASTGNDVSGIVE

-274 GSGIII
+274 GSGIIV
-280 GENDNELLLATNNHV
+280 GENDAELLLATNNHV
-295 VADSEE
+295 VADSED

-307 DGSKATAQVKGT
+307 DGSTASAQVKGT
-319 DADMDLA
+319 DPDMDLA
-326 VVSVKLSEIPAE
+326 VVSVKLADIGAD

-343 KVANIGDSDTLKL
+343 KVASLGDSNALKL

-379 AVNKEI
+379 ALNKEV
-385 PIEGSTRKLLQVDA
+385 PIEGSTRKLIQVDA

-413 KGELIGINSAKLAS
+413 RGELIGINSAKLAS

-441 AKDIMNNLMTRETRE
+441 AKDIMNNLMTRETRD
-456 QVPEKDQGYI
+456 QVPENEQGYI

-496 AASKSDLRER
+496 AASHSDLRER

-511 FDGQSVKTGEELQ
+511 FDGQTVKTGEELQ

-538 TVQSLED
+538 TVQSLEG
-545 GKYVERQVDV
+545 GKYVERQVEV
-555 TLGLREDAQN
+555 TLGLREETQN
-565 MSQSSTENR
+565 MSQSSTEQG

>member
-1 MMFEDEVLEDL
+1 MMFEDEILEDL

-19 QAAAETV
+19 QQAAAQEAGGEISETAAVMQDEAEKMQEAAAEA
-26 NSAEAVMNP
+26 AEG
-35 EPEAVREAADMTAA
+35 AAE
-49 PAETVPSEAVP
+49 ETPQ
-60 EAAAPAEAAPAPQS
+60 PAPQVYIPRRTEPAQETYGAQPTEAAQQTYS
-74 YYTGTQQTAA
+74 TQQ
-84 FAEGEYT
+84 AEAPQQTYT
-91 RQDTTME
+91 
-98 QYGQAAQS
+98 
-106 SQPAQPVQPEMQ
+106 
-118 TAQTSRRAEHRG
+118 
-130 QEYVERRA
+130 ERRA
-138 SQMQIPAEPKRESA
+138 SQLQIPAEPKKAS
-152 GGGIFRK
+152 GGNSIFKK
-159 AVGIALAGVLFG
+159 AVAIALAGVLFG

-180 VNALTARSAAVQEE
+180 VNALTNRSASVKEETVSAIGQAESTAEE
-194 STGLLAGNGGAADG
+194 SH
-208 TGANTEESYE
+208 E
-218 ALIPTAASS
+218 AVIPTAAVA
-227 EGKASIGNDVSAIVE
+227 EAGASTGNDVSGIVE

-274 GSGIII
+274 GSGIIV
-280 GENDNELLLATNNHV
+280 GENDAELLLATNNHV
-295 VADSEE
+295 VADSED

-307 DGSKATAQVKGT
+307 DGSTASAQVKGT
-319 DADMDLA
+319 DPDMDLA
-326 VVSVKLSEIPAE
+326 VVSVKLADIGAD

-343 KVANIGDSDTLKL
+343 KVASLGDSNALKL

-379 AVNKEI
+379 ALNKEV
-385 PIEGSTRKLLQVDA
+385 PIEGSTRKLIQVDA

-413 KGELIGINSAKLAS
+413 RGELIGINSAKLAS

-441 AKDIMNNLMTRETRE
+441 AKDIMNNLMTRETRD
-456 QVPEKDQGYI
+456 QVPENEQGYI

-496 AASKSDLRER
+496 AASRSDLRER

-511 FDGQSVKTGEELQ
+511 FDGQTVKTGEELQ

-538 TVQSLED
+538 TVQSLEG
-545 GKYVERQVDV
+545 GKYVERQVEV
-555 TLGLREDAQN
+555 TLGLREETRN
-565 MSQSSTENR
+565 MSQSSTEQG

>member
-1 MMFEDEVLEDL
+1 MMFEDEILEDL

-19 QAAAETV
+19 QQAAAAAQETGGEISETAAVMQDEAEKMQEAAAEA
-26 NSAEAVMNP
+26 AEG
-35 EPEAVREAADMTAA
+35 AAE
-49 PAETVPSEAVP
+49 ETPQ
-60 EAAAPAEAAPAPQS
+60 PAPQVYIPRRTEPAQETYGAQPTEAPQQTYS
-74 YYTGTQQTAA
+74 TQQEETPQQT
-84 FAEGEYT
+84 YT
-91 RQDTTME
+91 
-98 QYGQAAQS
+98 
-106 SQPAQPVQPEMQ
+106 
-118 TAQTSRRAEHRG
+118 
-130 QEYVERRA
+130 ERRA
-138 SQMQIPAEPKRESA
+138 SQLQIPAEPQKASGRNS
-152 GGGIFRK
+152 IFKK
-159 AVGIALAGVLFG
+159 AVAIALAGVLFG

-180 VNALTARSAAVQEE
+180 VNALTNRSASVKEETVSGIAQAESTAEE
-194 STGLLAGNGGAADG
+194 SH
-208 TGANTEESYE
+208 E
-218 ALIPTAASS
+218 AVIPTAAVA
-227 EGKASIGNDVSAIVE
+227 EAGASTGNDVSGIVE

-274 GSGIII
+274 GSGIIV
-280 GENDNELLLATNNHV
+280 GENDAELLLATNNHV
-295 VADSEE
+295 VADSED

-307 DGSKATAQVKGT
+307 DGSTASAQVKGT
-319 DADMDLA
+319 DPDMDLA
-326 VVSVKLSEIPAE
+326 VVSVKLADIGAD

-343 KVANIGDSDTLKL
+343 KVASLGDSNALKL

-379 AVNKEI
+379 ALNKEV
-385 PIEGSTRKLLQVDA
+385 PIEGSTRKLIQVDA

-413 KGELIGINSAKLAS
+413 RGELIGINSAKLAS

-441 AKDIMNNLMTRETRE
+441 AKDIMNNLMTRETRD
-456 QVPEKDQGYI
+456 QVPENEQGYI

-496 AASKSDLRER
+496 AASRSDLRER

-511 FDGQSVKTGEELQ
+511 FDGQTVKTGEELQ

-538 TVQSLED
+538 TVQSLEG
-545 GKYVERQVDV
+545 GKYVERQVEV
-555 TLGLREDAQN
+555 TLGLREETRN
-565 MSQSSTENR
+565 MSQSSTEQG

>member
-1 MMFEDEVLEDL
+1 MMFEDEILEDL

-19 QAAAETV
+19 QQAAAAAQETGGEISETAAVMQDEAEKMQEAAAEA
-26 NSAEAVMNP
+26 AEG
-35 EPEAVREAADMTAA
+35 AAE
-49 PAETVPSEAVP
+49 ETPQ
-60 EAAAPAEAAPAPQS
+60 PAPQVYIPRRTEPAQETYGAQPTEAPQQTYS
-74 YYTGTQQTAA
+74 TQQ
-84 FAEGEYT
+84 AEAPQQTYNAQQEETPQQTYT
-91 RQDTTME
+91 
-98 QYGQAAQS
+98 
-106 SQPAQPVQPEMQ
+106 
-118 TAQTSRRAEHRG
+118 
-130 QEYVERRA
+130 ERRA
-138 SQMQIPAEPKRESA
+138 SQLQIPAEPQKASGRNS
-152 GGGIFRK
+152 IFKK
-159 AVGIALAGVLFG
+159 AVAIALAGVLFG

-180 VNALTARSAAVQEE
+180 VNALTNRSASVKEETVSGIAQAESTAEE
-194 STGLLAGNGGAADG
+194 SH
-208 TGANTEESYE
+208 E
-218 ALIPTAASS
+218 AVIPTAAVA
-227 EGKASIGNDVSAIVE
+227 EAGASTGNDVSGIVE

-274 GSGIII
+274 GSGIIV
-280 GENDNELLLATNNHV
+280 GENDAELLLATNNHV
-295 VADSEE
+295 VADSED

-307 DGSKATAQVKGT
+307 DGSTASAQVKGT
-319 DADMDLA
+319 DPDMDLA
-326 VVSVKLSEIPAE
+326 VVSVKLADIGAD

-343 KVANIGDSDTLKL
+343 KVASLGDSNALKL

-379 AVNKEI
+379 ALNKEV
-385 PIEGSTRKLLQVDA
+385 PIEGSTRKLIQVDA

-413 KGELIGINSAKLAS
+413 RGELIGINSAKLAS

-441 AKDIMNNLMTRETRE
+441 AKDIMNNLMTRETRD
-456 QVPEKDQGYI
+456 QVPENEQGYI

-496 AASKSDLRER
+496 AASHSDLRER

-511 FDGQSVKTGEELQ
+511 FDGQTVKTGEELQ

-538 TVQSLED
+538 TVQSLEG
-545 GKYVERQVDV
+545 GKYVERQVEV
-555 TLGLREDAQN
+555 TLGLREETRN
-565 MSQSSTENR
+565 MSQSSTEQG

>member
-1 MMFEDEVLEDL
+1 MMFEDEILEDL

-19 QAAAETV
+19 QQAAAQEAGGEISETAAVMQDEAEKMQEAAAEA
-26 NSAEAVMNP
+26 AEG
-35 EPEAVREAADMTAA
+35 AAE
-49 PAETVPSEAVP
+49 ETPQ
-60 EAAAPAEAAPAPQS
+60 PAPQVYIPRRTEPAQETYGAQPTEAAQQTYS
-74 YYTGTQQTAA
+74 TQQ
-84 FAEGEYT
+84 AEAPQQTYNAQQEEAPQQTYT
-91 RQDTTME
+91 
-98 QYGQAAQS
+98 
-106 SQPAQPVQPEMQ
+106 
-118 TAQTSRRAEHRG
+118 
-130 QEYVERRA
+130 ERRA
-138 SQMQIPAEPKRESA
+138 SQLQIPAEPQKASGRNS
-152 GGGIFRK
+152 IFKK
-159 AVGIALAGVLFG
+159 AVAIALAGVLFG

-180 VNALTARSAAVQEE
+180 VNALTNRSASVKEETVSGIAQAE
-194 STGLLAGNGGAADG
+194 STAK
-208 TGANTEESYE
+208 ESHE
-218 ALIPTAASS
+218 AVIPTAAVA
-227 EGKASIGNDVSAIVE
+227 EAGASTGNDVSGIVE

-274 GSGIII
+274 GSGIIV
-280 GENDNELLLATNNHV
+280 GENDAELLLATNNHV
-295 VADSEE
+295 VADSED

-307 DGSKATAQVKGT
+307 DGSTASAQVKGT
-319 DADMDLA
+319 DPDMDLA
-326 VVSVKLSEIPAE
+326 VVSVKLADIGAD

-343 KVANIGDSDTLKL
+343 KVASLGDSNALKL

-379 AVNKEI
+379 ALNKEV
-385 PIEGSTRKLLQVDA
+385 PIEGSTRKLIQVDA

-413 KGELIGINSAKLAS
+413 RGELIGINSAKLAS

-441 AKDIMNNLMTRETRE
+441 AKDIMNNLMTRETRD
-456 QVPEKDQGYI
+456 QVPENEQGYI

-496 AASKSDLRER
+496 AASRSDLRER

-511 FDGQSVKTGEELQ
+511 FDGQTVKTGEELQ

-538 TVQSLED
+538 TVQSLEG
-545 GKYVERQVDV
+545 GKYVERQVEV
-555 TLGLREDAQN
+555 TLGLREETRN
-565 MSQSSTENR
+565 MSQSSTEQG

>member
-1 MMFEDEVLEDL
+1 MMFEDEILEDL

-19 QAAAETV
+19 QQAAAAAQEAGGEISETAAVMQDEAEKMQEAAAEA
-26 NSAEAVMNP
+26 AEG
-35 EPEAVREAADMTAA
+35 AAE
-49 PAETVPSEAVP
+49 ETPQ
-60 EAAAPAEAAPAPQS
+60 PAPQVYIPRRTEPAQETYGAQPTEAPQQTYS
-74 YYTGTQQTAA
+74 TQQ
-84 FAEGEYT
+84 AEAPQQTYNAQQEEAPQQTYT
-91 RQDTTME
+91 
-98 QYGQAAQS
+98 
-106 SQPAQPVQPEMQ
+106 
-118 TAQTSRRAEHRG
+118 
-130 QEYVERRA
+130 ERRA
-138 SQMQIPAEPKRESA
+138 SQLQIPAEPQKASGRNS
-152 GGGIFRK
+152 IFKK
-159 AVGIALAGVLFG
+159 AVAIALAGVLFG

-180 VNALTARSAAVQEE
+180 VNALTNRSASVKEETVSAIGQAESTAEE
-194 STGLLAGNGGAADG
+194 SH
-208 TGANTEESYE
+208 E
-218 ALIPTAASS
+218 AVIPTAAVA
-227 EGKASIGNDVSAIVE
+227 EAGASTGNDVSGIVE

-274 GSGIII
+274 GSGIIV
-280 GENDNELLLATNNHV
+280 GENDAELLLATNNHV
-295 VADSEE
+295 VADSED

-307 DGSKATAQVKGT
+307 DGSTASAQVKGT
-319 DADMDLA
+319 DPDMDLA
-326 VVSVKLSEIPAE
+326 VVSVKLADIGAD

-343 KVANIGDSDTLKL
+343 KVASLGDSNALKL

-379 AVNKEI
+379 ALNKEV
-385 PIEGSTRKLLQVDA
+385 PIEGSTRKLIQVDA

-413 KGELIGINSAKLAS
+413 RGELIGINSAKLAS

-441 AKDIMNNLMTRETRE
+441 AKDIMNNLMTRETRD
-456 QVPEKDQGYI
+456 QVPENEQGYI

-496 AASKSDLRER
+496 AASRSDLRER

-511 FDGQSVKTGEELQ
+511 FDGQTVKTGEELQ

-538 TVQSLED
+538 TVQSLEG
-545 GKYVERQVDV
+545 GKYVERQVEV
-555 TLGLREDAQN
+555 TLGLREETRN
-565 MSQSSTENR
+565 MSQSSTEQG

>member
-1 MMFEDEVLEDL
+1 MMFEDEILEDL

-19 QAAAETV
+19 QQAAAAAQETGGEISETAAVMQDEAEKMQEAAAEA
-26 NSAEAVMNP
+26 AEG
-35 EPEAVREAADMTAA
+35 AAE
-49 PAETVPSEAVP
+49 ETPQ
-60 EAAAPAEAAPAPQS
+60 PAPQVYIPRRTEPAQETYGAQPTEAAQQTYS
-74 YYTGTQQTAA
+74 TQQ
-84 FAEGEYT
+84 AEAPQQTYNAQQEEAPQQTYT
-91 RQDTTME
+91 
-98 QYGQAAQS
+98 
-106 SQPAQPVQPEMQ
+106 
-118 TAQTSRRAEHRG
+118 
-130 QEYVERRA
+130 ERRA
-138 SQMQIPAEPKRESA
+138 SQLQIPAEPQKASGRNS
-152 GGGIFRK
+152 IFKK
-159 AVGIALAGVLFG
+159 AVAIALAGVLFG

-180 VNALTARSAAVQEE
+180 VNALTNRSASVKEETVSAIGQAESTAEE
-194 STGLLAGNGGAADG
+194 SH
-208 TGANTEESYE
+208 E
-218 ALIPTAASS
+218 AVIPTAAVA
-227 EGKASIGNDVSAIVE
+227 EAGASTGNDVSGIVE

-274 GSGIII
+274 GSGIIV
-280 GENDNELLLATNNHV
+280 GENDAELLLATNNHV
-295 VADSEE
+295 VADSED

-307 DGSKATAQVKGT
+307 DGSTASAQVKGT
-319 DADMDLA
+319 DPDMDLA
-326 VVSVKLSEIPAE
+326 VVSVKLADIGAD

-343 KVANIGDSDTLKL
+343 KVASLGDSNALKL

-379 AVNKEI
+379 ALNKEV
-385 PIEGSTRKLLQVDA
+385 PIEGSTRKLIQVDA

-413 KGELIGINSAKLAS
+413 RGELIGINSAKLAS

-441 AKDIMNNLMTRETRE
+441 AKDIMNNLMTRETRD
-456 QVPEKDQGYI
+456 QVPENEQGYI

-496 AASKSDLRER
+496 AASRSDLRER

-511 FDGQSVKTGEELQ
+511 FDGQTVKTGEELQ

-538 TVQSLED
+538 TVQSLEG
-545 GKYVERQVDV
+545 GKYVERQVEV
-555 TLGLREDAQN
+555 TLGLREETRN
-565 MSQSSTENR
+565 MSQSSTEQG

>member
-1 MMFEDEVLEDL
+1 MMFEDEILEDL

-19 QAAAETV
+19 QQAAAAAQETGGEISETAAVMQDEAEKMQEAAAEA
-26 NSAEAVMNP
+26 AEGAA
-35 EPEAVREAADMTAA
+35 EEA
-49 PAETVPSEAVP
+49 PQ
-60 EAAAPAEAAPAPQS
+60 PAPQVYIPRRTEPAQETYGAQQTEAPQQTYS
-74 YYTGTQQTAA
+74 TQQ
-84 FAEGEYT
+84 AEAPQQTYNAQQAEAPQQTYT
-91 RQDTTME
+91 
-98 QYGQAAQS
+98 
-106 SQPAQPVQPEMQ
+106 
-118 TAQTSRRAEHRG
+118 
-130 QEYVERRA
+130 ERRA
-138 SQMQIPAEPKRESA
+138 SQLQIPAEPQKASGRNS
-152 GGGIFRK
+152 IFKK
-159 AVGIALAGVLFG
+159 AVAIALAGVLFG

-180 VNALTARSAAVQEE
+180 VNALTNRSASVKEETVSGIAQAESNAKESHEAV
-194 STGLLAGNGGAADG
+194 
-208 TGANTEESYE
+208 
-218 ALIPTAASS
+218 IPTAAVA
-227 EGKASIGNDVSAIVE
+227 EAGASTGNDVSGIVE

-274 GSGIII
+274 GSGIIV
-280 GENDNELLLATNNHV
+280 GENDAELLLATNNHV
-295 VADSEE
+295 VADSED

-307 DGSKATAQVKGT
+307 DGSTASAQVKGT
-319 DADMDLA
+319 DPDMDLA
-326 VVSVKLSEIPAE
+326 VVSVKLADIGAD

-343 KVANIGDSDTLKL
+343 KVASLGDSNALKL

-379 AVNKEI
+379 ALNKEV
-385 PIEGSTRKLLQVDA
+385 PIEGSTRKLIQVDA

-413 KGELIGINSAKLAS
+413 RGELIGINSAKLAS

-441 AKDIMNNLMTRETRE
+441 AKDIMNNLMTRETRD
-456 QVPEKDQGYI
+456 QVPENEQGYI

-496 AASKSDLRER
+496 AASRSDLRER

-511 FDGQSVKTGEELQ
+511 FDGQTVKTGEELQ

-538 TVQSLED
+538 TVQSLEG
-545 GKYVERQVDV
+545 GKYVERQVEV
-555 TLGLREDAQN
+555 TLGLREETRN
-565 MSQSSTENR
+565 MSQSSTEQG

>member
-1 MMFEDEVLEDL
+1 MMFEDEILEDL

-19 QAAAETV
+19 QQAAAAAQEAGGEISETAAVMQDEAEKMQEAAAEA
-26 NSAEAVMNP
+26 AEG
-35 EPEAVREAADMTAA
+35 AAE
-49 PAETVPSEAVP
+49 ETPQ
-60 EAAAPAEAAPAPQS
+60 PAPQVYIPRRTEPAQETYGAQPTEAPQQTYS
-74 YYTGTQQTAA
+74 TQQ
-84 FAEGEYT
+84 AEAPQQTYNAQQAEAPQQTYT
-91 RQDTTME
+91 
-98 QYGQAAQS
+98 
-106 SQPAQPVQPEMQ
+106 
-118 TAQTSRRAEHRG
+118 
-130 QEYVERRA
+130 ERRA
-138 SQMQIPAEPKRESA
+138 SQLQIPAEPQKASGRNS
-152 GGGIFRK
+152 IFKK
-159 AVGIALAGVLFG
+159 AVAIALAGVLFG

-180 VNALTARSAAVQEE
+180 VNALTNRSASVKEETVSAIGQAESTAEE
-194 STGLLAGNGGAADG
+194 SH
-208 TGANTEESYE
+208 E
-218 ALIPTAASS
+218 AVIPTAAVA
-227 EGKASIGNDVSAIVE
+227 EAGASTGNDVSGIVE

-274 GSGIII
+274 GSGIIV
-280 GENDNELLLATNNHV
+280 GENDAELLLATNNHV
-295 VADSEE
+295 VADSED

-307 DGSKATAQVKGT
+307 DGSTASAQVKGT
-319 DADMDLA
+319 DPDMDLA
-326 VVSVKLSEIPAE
+326 VVSVKLADIGAD

-343 KVANIGDSDTLKL
+343 KVASLGDSNALKL

-379 AVNKEI
+379 ALNKEV
-385 PIEGSTRKLLQVDA
+385 PIEGSTRKLIQVDA

-413 KGELIGINSAKLAS
+413 RGELIGINSAKLAS

-441 AKDIMNNLMTRETRE
+441 AKDIMNNLMTRETRD
-456 QVPEKDQGYI
+456 QVPENEQGYI

-496 AASKSDLRER
+496 AASRSDLRER

-511 FDGQSVKTGEELQ
+511 FDGQTVKTGEELQ

-538 TVQSLED
+538 TVQSLEG
-545 GKYVERQVDV
+545 GKYVERQVEV
-555 TLGLREDAQN
+555 TLGLREETRN
-565 MSQSSTENR
+565 MSQSSTEQG

>member
-1 MMFEDEVLEDL
+1 MMFEDEILEDL

-19 QAAAETV
+19 QQAAAAAQETGGEISETAAVMQDEAEKMQEAAAEA
-26 NSAEAVMNP
+26 AEG
-35 EPEAVREAADMTAA
+35 AAE
-49 PAETVPSEAVP
+49 ETPQ
-60 EAAAPAEAAPAPQS
+60 PAPQVYIPRRTEPAQETYGAQPTEAPQQTYS
-74 YYTGTQQTAA
+74 TQQ
-84 FAEGEYT
+84 AEAPQQTYNAQQEEAPQQTYT
-91 RQDTTME
+91 
-98 QYGQAAQS
+98 
-106 SQPAQPVQPEMQ
+106 
-118 TAQTSRRAEHRG
+118 
-130 QEYVERRA
+130 ERRA
-138 SQMQIPAEPKRESA
+138 SQLQIPAEPQKASGRNS
-152 GGGIFRK
+152 IFKK
-159 AVGIALAGVLFG
+159 AVAIALAGVLFG

-180 VNALTARSAAVQEE
+180 VNALTNRSASVKEETVSAIGQAESTAEE
-194 STGLLAGNGGAADG
+194 SH
-208 TGANTEESYE
+208 E
-218 ALIPTAASS
+218 AVIPTAAVA
-227 EGKASIGNDVSAIVE
+227 EAGASTGNDVSGIVE

-274 GSGIII
+274 GSGIIV
-280 GENDNELLLATNNHV
+280 GENDAELLLATNNHV
-295 VADSEE
+295 VADSED

-307 DGSKATAQVKGT
+307 DGSTASAQVKGT
-319 DADMDLA
+319 DPDMDLA
-326 VVSVKLSEIPAE
+326 VVSVKLADIGAD

-343 KVANIGDSDTLKL
+343 KVASLGDSNALKL

-379 AVNKEI
+379 ALNKEV
-385 PIEGSTRKLLQVDA
+385 PIEGSTRKLIQVDA

-413 KGELIGINSAKLAS
+413 RGELIGINSAKLAS

-441 AKDIMNNLMTRETRE
+441 AKDIMNNLMTRETRD
-456 QVPEKDQGYI
+456 QVPENEQGYI

-496 AASKSDLRER
+496 AASRSDLRER

-511 FDGQSVKTGEELQ
+511 FDGQTVKTGEELQ

-538 TVQSLED
+538 TVQSLEG
-545 GKYVERQVDV
+545 GKYVERQVEV
-555 TLGLREDAQN
+555 TLGLREETRN
-565 MSQSSTENR
+565 MSQSSTEQG

>member
-1 MMFEDEVLEDL
+1 MMFEDEILEDL

-19 QAAAETV
+19 QQAAAAAQETGGEISETAAVMQDEAEKMQEAAAEA
-26 NSAEAVMNP
+26 AEG
-35 EPEAVREAADMTAA
+35 AAE
-49 PAETVPSEAVP
+49 ETPQ
-60 EAAAPAEAAPAPQS
+60 PAPQVYIPRRTEPAQETYGAQPTEAPQQTYS
-74 YYTGTQQTAA
+74 TQQ
-84 FAEGEYT
+84 AEAPQQTYT
-91 RQDTTME
+91 
-98 QYGQAAQS
+98 
-106 SQPAQPVQPEMQ
+106 
-118 TAQTSRRAEHRG
+118 
-130 QEYVERRA
+130 ERRA
-138 SQMQIPAEPKRESA
+138 SQLQIPAEPQKASGRNS
-152 GGGIFRK
+152 IFKK
-159 AVGIALAGVLFG
+159 AVAIALAGVLFG

-180 VNALTARSAAVQEE
+180 VNALTNRSASVKEETVSGIAQAE
-194 STGLLAGNGGAADG
+194 STAK
-208 TGANTEESYE
+208 ESHE
-218 ALIPTAASS
+218 AVIPTAAVA
-227 EGKASIGNDVSAIVE
+227 EAGASTGNDVSGIVE

-274 GSGIII
+274 GSGIIV
-280 GENDNELLLATNNHV
+280 GENDAELLLATNNHV
-295 VADSEE
+295 VADSED

-307 DGSKATAQVKGT
+307 DGSTASAQVKGT
-319 DADMDLA
+319 DPDMDLA
-326 VVSVKLSEIPAE
+326 VVSVKLADIGAD

-343 KVANIGDSDTLKL
+343 KVASLGDSNALKL

-379 AVNKEI
+379 ALNKEV
-385 PIEGSTRKLLQVDA
+385 PIEGSTRKLIQVDA

-413 KGELIGINSAKLAS
+413 RGELIGINSAKLAS

-441 AKDIMNNLMTRETRE
+441 AKDIMNNLMTRETRD
-456 QVPEKDQGYI
+456 QVPENEQGYI

-496 AASKSDLRER
+496 AASRSDLRER

-511 FDGQSVKTGEELQ
+511 FDGQTVKTGEELQ

-538 TVQSLED
+538 TVQSLEG
-545 GKYVERQVDV
+545 GKYVERQVEV
-555 TLGLREDAQN
+555 TLGLREETRN
-565 MSQSSTENR
+565 MSQSSTEQG

>member
-1 MMFEDEVLEDL
+1 MMFEDEILEDL

-19 QAAAETV
+19 QQAAAAAQETGGEISETAAVMQDEAEKMQEAAAEA
-26 NSAEAVMNP
+26 AEG
-35 EPEAVREAADMTAA
+35 AAE
-49 PAETVPSEAVP
+49 ETPQ
-60 EAAAPAEAAPAPQS
+60 PAPQVYIPRRTEPAQETYGAQPTEAPQQTYS
-74 YYTGTQQTAA
+74 TQQ
-84 FAEGEYT
+84 AEAPQQTYNAQQEETQQQTYT
-91 RQDTTME
+91 
-98 QYGQAAQS
+98 
-106 SQPAQPVQPEMQ
+106 
-118 TAQTSRRAEHRG
+118 
-130 QEYVERRA
+130 ERRA
-138 SQMQIPAEPKRESA
+138 SQLQIPAEPQKASGRNS
-152 GGGIFRK
+152 IFKK
-159 AVGIALAGVLFG
+159 AVAIALAGVLFG

-180 VNALTARSAAVQEE
+180 VNALTNRSASVTEETVSGIAQAE
-194 STGLLAGNGGAADG
+194 STAK
-208 TGANTEESYE
+208 ESHE
-218 ALIPTAASS
+218 AVIPTAAVA
-227 EGKASIGNDVSAIVE
+227 EAGASTGNDVSGIVE

-274 GSGIII
+274 GSGIIV
-280 GENDNELLLATNNHV
+280 GENDAELLLATNNHV
-295 VADSEE
+295 VADSED

-307 DGSKATAQVKGT
+307 DGSTASAQVKGT
-319 DADMDLA
+319 DPDMDLA
-326 VVSVKLSEIPAE
+326 VVSVKLADIGAD

-343 KVANIGDSDTLKL
+343 KVASLGDSNALKL

-379 AVNKEI
+379 ALNKEV
-385 PIEGSTRKLLQVDA
+385 PIEGSTRKLIQVDA

-413 KGELIGINSAKLAS
+413 RGELIGINSAKLAS

-441 AKDIMNNLMTRETRE
+441 AKDIMNNLMTRETRD
-456 QVPEKDQGYI
+456 QVPENEQGYI

-496 AASKSDLRER
+496 AASRSDLRER

-511 FDGQSVKTGEELQ
+511 FDGQTVKTGEELQ

-538 TVQSLED
+538 TVQSLEG
-545 GKYVERQVDV
+545 GKYVERQVEV
-555 TLGLREDAQN
+555 TLGLREETRN
-565 MSQSSTENR
+565 MSQSSTEQG

>member
-1 MMFEDEVLEDL
+1 MMFEDEILEDL

-19 QAAAETV
+19 QQAAAAAQETGGEISETAAVMQDEAEKMQEAAAEA
-26 NSAEAVMNP
+26 AEG
-35 EPEAVREAADMTAA
+35 AAE
-49 PAETVPSEAVP
+49 ETPQ
-60 EAAAPAEAAPAPQS
+60 PAPQVYIPRRTEPAQETYGAQPTEAPQQTYS
-74 YYTGTQQTAA
+74 TQQ
-84 FAEGEYT
+84 AEAPQQTYNAQQAEAPQQTYT
-91 RQDTTME
+91 
-98 QYGQAAQS
+98 
-106 SQPAQPVQPEMQ
+106 
-118 TAQTSRRAEHRG
+118 
-130 QEYVERRA
+130 ERRA
-138 SQMQIPAEPKRESA
+138 SQLQIPAEPQKASGRNS
-152 GGGIFRK
+152 IFKK
-159 AVGIALAGVLFG
+159 AVAIALAGVLFG

-180 VNALTARSAAVQEE
+180 VNALTNRSASVKEETVSAIGQAESTAEE
-194 STGLLAGNGGAADG
+194 SH
-208 TGANTEESYE
+208 E
-218 ALIPTAASS
+218 AVIPTAAVA
-227 EGKASIGNDVSAIVE
+227 EAGASTGNDVSGIVE

-274 GSGIII
+274 GSGIIV
-280 GENDNELLLATNNHV
+280 GENDAELLLATNNHV
-295 VADSEE
+295 VADSED

-307 DGSKATAQVKGT
+307 DGSTASAQVKGT
-319 DADMDLA
+319 DPDMDLA
-326 VVSVKLSEIPAE
+326 VVSVKLADIGAD

-343 KVANIGDSDTLKL
+343 KVASLGDSNALKL

-379 AVNKEI
+379 ALNKEV
-385 PIEGSTRKLLQVDA
+385 PIEGSTRKLIQVDA

-413 KGELIGINSAKLAS
+413 RGELIGINSAKLAS

-441 AKDIMNNLMTRETRE
+441 AKDIMNNLMTRETRD
-456 QVPEKDQGYI
+456 QVPENEQGYI

-496 AASKSDLRER
+496 AASRSDLRER

-511 FDGQSVKTGEELQ
+511 FDGQTVKTGEELQ

-538 TVQSLED
+538 TVQSLEG
-545 GKYVERQVDV
+545 GKYVERQVEV
-555 TLGLREDAQN
+555 TLGLREETRN
-565 MSQSSTENR
+565 MSQSSTEQG

>member
-1 MMFEDEVLEDL
+1 MMFEDEILEDL

-19 QAAAETV
+19 QQAAAAAQETGGEISETAAVMQDEAEKMQEAAAEA
-26 NSAEAVMNP
+26 AEG
-35 EPEAVREAADMTAA
+35 AAE
-49 PAETVPSEAVP
+49 ETPQ
-60 EAAAPAEAAPAPQS
+60 PAPQVYIPRRTEPAQETYGAQPTEAPQQTYS
-74 YYTGTQQTAA
+74 TQQ
-84 FAEGEYT
+84 AEAPQQTYNAQQAEAPQQTYT
-91 RQDTTME
+91 
-98 QYGQAAQS
+98 
-106 SQPAQPVQPEMQ
+106 
-118 TAQTSRRAEHRG
+118 
-130 QEYVERRA
+130 ERRA
-138 SQMQIPAEPKRESA
+138 SQLQIPAEPQKASGRNS
-152 GGGIFRK
+152 IFKK
-159 AVGIALAGVLFG
+159 AVAIALAGVLFG

-180 VNALTARSAAVQEE
+180 VNALTNRSASVKEETVSGIAQAESTAEE
-194 STGLLAGNGGAADG
+194 SH
-208 TGANTEESYE
+208 E
-218 ALIPTAASS
+218 AVIPTAAVA
-227 EGKASIGNDVSAIVE
+227 EAGASTGNDVSGIVE

-274 GSGIII
+274 GSGIIV
-280 GENDNELLLATNNHV
+280 GENDAELLLATNNHV
-295 VADSEE
+295 VADSED

-307 DGSKATAQVKGT
+307 DGSTASAQVKGT
-319 DADMDLA
+319 DPDMDLA
-326 VVSVKLSEIPAE
+326 VVSVKLADIGAD

-343 KVANIGDSDTLKL
+343 KVASLGDSNALKL

-379 AVNKEI
+379 ALNKEV
-385 PIEGSTRKLLQVDA
+385 PIEGSTRKLIQVDA

-413 KGELIGINSAKLAS
+413 RGELIGINSAKLAS

-441 AKDIMNNLMTRETRE
+441 AKDIMNNLMTRETRD
-456 QVPEKDQGYI
+456 QVPENEQGYI

-496 AASKSDLRER
+496 AASRSDLRER

-511 FDGQSVKTGEELQ
+511 FDGQTVKTGEELQ

-538 TVQSLED
+538 TVQSLEG
-545 GKYVERQVDV
+545 GKYVERQVEV
-555 TLGLREDAQN
+555 TLGLREETQN
-565 MSQSSTENR
+565 MSQSSTEQG

>member
-1 MMFEDEVLEDL
+1 MMFEDEILEDL

-19 QAAAETV
+19 QQAAAAAQEAGGEISETAAVMQDEAEKMQEAAAEA
-26 NSAEAVMNP
+26 AEG
-35 EPEAVREAADMTAA
+35 AAE
-49 PAETVPSEAVP
+49 ETPQ
-60 EAAAPAEAAPAPQS
+60 PAPQVYIPRRTEPAQETYGAQPTEAAQQTYS
-74 YYTGTQQTAA
+74 TQQ
-84 FAEGEYT
+84 AEAPQQTYNAQQEEAPQQTYT
-91 RQDTTME
+91 
-98 QYGQAAQS
+98 
-106 SQPAQPVQPEMQ
+106 
-118 TAQTSRRAEHRG
+118 
-130 QEYVERRA
+130 ERRA
-138 SQMQIPAEPKRESA
+138 SQLQIPAEPQKASGRNS
-152 GGGIFRK
+152 IFKK
-159 AVGIALAGVLFG
+159 AVAIALAGVLFG

-180 VNALTARSAAVQEE
+180 VNALTNRSASVKEETVSGIAQAE
-194 STGLLAGNGGAADG
+194 STAK
-208 TGANTEESYE
+208 ESHE
-218 ALIPTAASS
+218 AVIPTAAVA
-227 EGKASIGNDVSAIVE
+227 EAGASTGNDVSGIVE

-274 GSGIII
+274 GSGIIV
-280 GENDNELLLATNNHV
+280 GENDAELLLATNNHV
-295 VADSEE
+295 VADSED

-307 DGSKATAQVKGT
+307 DGSTASAQVKGT
-319 DADMDLA
+319 DPDMDLA
-326 VVSVKLSEIPAE
+326 VVSVKLADIGAD

-343 KVANIGDSDTLKL
+343 KVASLGDSNALKL

-379 AVNKEI
+379 ALNKEV
-385 PIEGSTRKLLQVDA
+385 PIEGSTRKLIQVDA

-413 KGELIGINSAKLAS
+413 RGELIGINSAKLAS

-441 AKDIMNNLMTRETRE
+441 AKDIMNNLMTRETRD
-456 QVPEKDQGYI
+456 QVPENEQGYI

-496 AASKSDLRER
+496 AASRSDLRER

-511 FDGQSVKTGEELQ
+511 FDGQTVKTGEELQ

-538 TVQSLED
+538 TVQSLEG
-545 GKYVERQVDV
+545 GKYVERQVEV
-555 TLGLREDAQN
+555 TLGLREETRN
-565 MSQSSTENR
+565 MSQSSTEQG

>member
-1 MMFEDEVLEDL
+1 MMFEDEILEDL

-19 QAAAETV
+19 QQAAAAAQETGGEISETAAVMQDEAEKMQEAAAEA
-26 NSAEAVMNP
+26 AEG
-35 EPEAVREAADMTAA
+35 AAE
-49 PAETVPSEAVP
+49 ETPQ
-60 EAAAPAEAAPAPQS
+60 PAPQVYIPRRTEPAQETYGAQPTEAAQQTYS
-74 YYTGTQQTAA
+74 TQQ
-84 FAEGEYT
+84 AEAPQQTYSTQQAEAPQQTYT
-91 RQDTTME
+91 
-98 QYGQAAQS
+98 
-106 SQPAQPVQPEMQ
+106 
-118 TAQTSRRAEHRG
+118 
-130 QEYVERRA
+130 ERRA
-138 SQMQIPAEPKRESA
+138 SQLQIPAEPQKASGRNS
-152 GGGIFRK
+152 IFKK
-159 AVGIALAGVLFG
+159 AVAIALAGVLFG

-180 VNALTARSAAVQEE
+180 VNALTNRSASVKEETVSGIAQAESTAEE
-194 STGLLAGNGGAADG
+194 SH
-208 TGANTEESYE
+208 E
-218 ALIPTAASS
+218 AVIPTAAVA
-227 EGKASIGNDVSAIVE
+227 EAGASTGNDVSGIVE

-274 GSGIII
+274 GSGIIV
-280 GENDNELLLATNNHV
+280 GENDAELLLATNNHV
-295 VADSEE
+295 VADSED

-307 DGSKATAQVKGT
+307 DGSTASAQVKGT
-319 DADMDLA
+319 DPDMDLA
-326 VVSVKLSEIPAE
+326 VVSVKLADIGAD

-343 KVANIGDSDTLKL
+343 KVASLGDSNALKL

-379 AVNKEI
+379 ALNKEV
-385 PIEGSTRKLLQVDA
+385 PIEGSTRKLIQVDA

-413 KGELIGINSAKLAS
+413 RGELIGINSAKLAS

-441 AKDIMNNLMTRETRE
+441 AKDIMNNLMTRETRD
-456 QVPEKDQGYI
+456 QVPENEQGYI

-496 AASKSDLRER
+496 AASRSDLRER

-511 FDGQSVKTGEELQ
+511 FDGQTVKTGEELQ

-538 TVQSLED
+538 TVQSLEG
-545 GKYVERQVDV
+545 GKYVERQVEV
-555 TLGLREDAQN
+555 TLGLREETRN
-565 MSQSSTENR
+565 MSQSSTEQG

>member
-1 MMFEDEVLEDL
+1 MMFEDEILEDL

-19 QAAAETV
+19 AQAAAQEAGGEVSETAAVMQDEAGKVQEAAAET
-26 NSAEAVMNP
+26 AEAP
-35 EPEAVREAADMTAA
+35 QQTYGAQQEE
-49 PAETVPSEAVP
+49 
-60 EAAAPAEAAPAPQS
+60 APQQT
-74 YYTGTQQTAA
+74 YT
-84 FAEGEYT
+84 
-91 RQDTTME
+91 
-98 QYGQAAQS
+98 
-106 SQPAQPVQPEMQ
+106 
-118 TAQTSRRAEHRG
+118 
-130 QEYVERRA
+130 ERRA
-138 SQMQIPAEPKRESA
+138 SQLQIPAEPQKAS
-152 GGGIFRK
+152 GGNSIFKK
-159 AVGIALAGVLFG
+159 AVAIALAGVLFG

-180 VNALTARSAAVQEE
+180 VNALTNRSASVKEETVSGIGQAESAAEE
-194 STGLLAGNGGAADG
+194 SQ
-208 TGANTEESYE
+208 SYE
-218 ALIPTAASS
+218 AVIPTAAVA
-227 EGKASIGNDVSAIVE
+227 EAGASIGNDVSGIVE

-274 GSGIII
+274 GSGIIV
-280 GENDNELLLATNNHV
+280 GENDAELLLATNNHV
-295 VADSEE
+295 VADSED

-307 DGSKATAQVKGT
+307 DGSTASAQVKGT
-319 DADMDLA
+319 DPDMDLA
-326 VVSVKLSEIPAE
+326 VVSVKLADIGAD

-343 KVANIGDSDTLKL
+343 KVASLGDSNALKL

-379 AVNKEI
+379 ALNKEV
-385 PIEGSTRKLLQVDA
+385 PIEGSTRKLIQVDA

-413 KGELIGINSAKLAS
+413 RGELIGINSAKLAS

-441 AKDIMNNLMTRETRE
+441 AKDIMNNLMTRETRD
-456 QVPEKDQGYI
+456 QVPENEQGYI

-496 AASKSDLRER
+496 AASRSDLRER

-511 FDGQSVKTGEELQ
+511 FDGQTVKTGEELQ

-538 TVQSLED
+538 TVQSLEG
-545 GKYVERQVDV
+545 GKYVERQVEV
-555 TLGLREDAQN
+555 TLGLREETRN
-565 MSQSSTENR
+565 MSQSSTEQG

>member
-1 MMFEDEVLEDL
+1 MMFEDEILEDL

-19 QAAAETV
+19 QQAAAAAQETGGEISETAAVLQDEAEKMQEAAAEA
-26 NSAEAVMNP
+26 AEG
-35 EPEAVREAADMTAA
+35 AAE
-49 PAETVPSEAVP
+49 ETPQ
-60 EAAAPAEAAPAPQS
+60 PAPQVYIPRRTEPAQETYGAQPTEAPQQTYS
-74 YYTGTQQTAA
+74 TQQ
-84 FAEGEYT
+84 AEAPQQTYT
-91 RQDTTME
+91 
-98 QYGQAAQS
+98 
-106 SQPAQPVQPEMQ
+106 
-118 TAQTSRRAEHRG
+118 
-130 QEYVERRA
+130 ERRA
-138 SQMQIPAEPKRESA
+138 SQLQIPAEPQKASGRNS
-152 GGGIFRK
+152 IFKK
-159 AVGIALAGVLFG
+159 AVAIALAGVLFG

-180 VNALTARSAAVQEE
+180 VNALTNRSASVKEETVSAIGQAESTAEE
-194 STGLLAGNGGAADG
+194 SH
-208 TGANTEESYE
+208 E
-218 ALIPTAASS
+218 AVIPTAAVA
-227 EGKASIGNDVSAIVE
+227 EAGASTGNDVSGIVE

-274 GSGIII
+274 GSGIIV
-280 GENDNELLLATNNHV
+280 GENDAELLLATNNHV
-295 VADSEE
+295 VADSED

-307 DGSKATAQVKGT
+307 DGSTASAQVKGT
-319 DADMDLA
+319 DPDMDLA
-326 VVSVKLSEIPAE
+326 VVSVKLADIGAD

-343 KVANIGDSDTLKL
+343 KVASLGDSNALKL

-379 AVNKEI
+379 ALNKEV
-385 PIEGSTRKLLQVDA
+385 PIEGSTRKLIQVDA

-413 KGELIGINSAKLAS
+413 RGELIGINSAKLAS

-441 AKDIMNNLMTRETRE
+441 AKDIMNNLMTRETRD
-456 QVPEKDQGYI
+456 QVPENEQGYI

-496 AASKSDLRER
+496 AASRSDLRER

-511 FDGQSVKTGEELQ
+511 FDGQTVKTGEELQ

-538 TVQSLED
+538 TVQSLEG
-545 GKYVERQVDV
+545 GKYVERQVEV
-555 TLGLREDAQN
+555 TLGLREETRN
-565 MSQSSTENR
+565 MSQSSTEQG

>member
-1 MMFEDEVLEDL
+1 MMFEDEILEDL

-19 QAAAETV
+19 QQAAAAAQEAGGEISETAAMMQDEAEKMQEAAAEA
-26 NSAEAVMNP
+26 AEG
-35 EPEAVREAADMTAA
+35 AAE
-49 PAETVPSEAVP
+49 ETPQ
-60 EAAAPAEAAPAPQS
+60 PAPQVYIPRRTEPAQETYGAQPTEAPQQTYS
-74 YYTGTQQTAA
+74 TQQ
-84 FAEGEYT
+84 AEAPQQTYNAQQEEAPQQTYT
-91 RQDTTME
+91 
-98 QYGQAAQS
+98 
-106 SQPAQPVQPEMQ
+106 
-118 TAQTSRRAEHRG
+118 
-130 QEYVERRA
+130 ERRA
-138 SQMQIPAEPKRESA
+138 SQLQIPAEPQKASGRNS
-152 GGGIFRK
+152 IFKK
-159 AVGIALAGVLFG
+159 AVAIALAGVLFG

-180 VNALTARSAAVQEE
+180 VNALTNRSASVKEETVSAIGQAESTAEE
-194 STGLLAGNGGAADG
+194 SH
-208 TGANTEESYE
+208 E
-218 ALIPTAASS
+218 AVIPTAAVA
-227 EGKASIGNDVSAIVE
+227 EAGASTGNDVSGIVE

-274 GSGIII
+274 GSGIIV
-280 GENDNELLLATNNHV
+280 GENDAELLLATNNHV
-295 VADSEE
+295 VADSED

-307 DGSKATAQVKGT
+307 DGSTASAQVKGT
-319 DADMDLA
+319 DPDMDLA
-326 VVSVKLSEIPAE
+326 VVSVKLADIGAD

-343 KVANIGDSDTLKL
+343 KVASLGDSNALKL

-379 AVNKEI
+379 ALNKEV
-385 PIEGSTRKLLQVDA
+385 PIEGSTRKLIQVDA

-413 KGELIGINSAKLAS
+413 RGELIGINSAKLAS

-441 AKDIMNNLMTRETRE
+441 AKDIMNNLMTRETRD
-456 QVPEKDQGYI
+456 QVPENEQGYI

-496 AASKSDLRER
+496 AASRSDLRER

-511 FDGQSVKTGEELQ
+511 FDGQTVKTGEELQ

-538 TVQSLED
+538 TVQSLEG
-545 GKYVERQVDV
+545 GKYVERQVEV
-555 TLGLREDAQN
+555 TLGLREETRN
-565 MSQSSTENR
+565 MSQSSTEQG